1 MSEEFPTPQLL
12 DELEDQQKVTTP
24 YEKRELSS
32 NRVLKDIFAGTIGGI
47 AQVLVGQPFDTTKV
61 RLQTATTRTT
71 TLEVLR
77 NLVKNEGVF
86 AFYKGALTPLL
97 GVGICVSVQFG
108 VNEAMK
114 RFFQNYNAS
123 KNPNMSSQDVD
134 LSRSNTLPL
143 SQYYVCGLTGGV
155 VNSFLASPIEQIR
168 IRLQTQTSNGGDRE
182 FKGPWDCIKKLKAQ
196 GGLMRGLFPTM
207 IRAGHGLGTYF
218 LVYEALVAR
227 EIGTGLTRNEI
238 PPWKL
243 CLFGAFSGTML
254 WLTVYPLDVVKSIIQ
269 NDDLRKPK
277 YKNSISYVAKT
288 IYAKEGIR
296 AFFKGFGPTMVRS
309 APVNGAT
316 FLTFELVMRFLGEE

>member
-24 YEKRELSS
+24 NEKRELSS

-108 VNEAMK
+108 VNEAYFSKKVLM
-114 RFFQNYNAS
+114 NAS

-182 FKGPWDCIKKLKAQ
+182 FKGPWD
-196 GGLMRGLFPTM
+196 
-207 IRAGHGLGTYF
+207 
-218 LVYEALVAR
+218 
-227 EIGTGLTRNEI
+227 
-238 PPWKL
+238 
-243 CLFGAFSGTML
+243 S
-254 WLTVYPLDVVKSIIQ
+254 
-269 NDDLRKPK
+269 
-277 YKNSISYVAKT
+277 
-288 IYAKEGIR
+288 
-296 AFFKGFGPTMVRS
+296 
-309 APVNGAT
+309 
-316 FLTFELVMRFLGEE
+316 